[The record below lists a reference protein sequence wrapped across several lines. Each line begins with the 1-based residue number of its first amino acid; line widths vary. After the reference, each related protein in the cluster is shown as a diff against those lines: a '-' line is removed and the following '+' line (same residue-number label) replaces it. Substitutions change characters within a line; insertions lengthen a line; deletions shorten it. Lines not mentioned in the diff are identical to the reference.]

1 MFVEVMVTVVL
12 GTLGALVFFRR
23 TRRKLLTTEDGWWGA
38 GELQLDK
45 EDPSIRPFTFHYGF
59 NSDCLAQLV
68 SYWKRDFN
76 WKRQVDKINQ
86 YPHYKTNIEGIDVHY
101 VHVKPLSLPVGARS
115 VPVVLVHG
123 WPGSFYE
130 FYGLIPLLLA
140 AATDGPHPLHLEI
153 ICPSLPGYGYSEAP
167 HKKGFDAVCAAR
179 VLHKLMQRLGFQQFY
194 AHGGDW
200 GSLVTTCMA
209 QLEPDVVKGLHINMA
224 LPIPPNAVVMISMLL
239 GRYFPRLFGFTPFD
253 LERIYPCLEKMV
265 VGPMSES
272 GYMHI
277 QGTKPDTA
285 GRGLNDS
292 PVGLA
297 AYILEKFSTWTDKSF
312 KNLEDGGL
320 TRKFSLDDLLTNV
333 MIYWTSGCI
342 VSSMRFYKENL
353 QDMNKPH
360 TNRSSPT
367 RSSPTMSSPTSP
379 SRFSPSRSSPT
390 RSSPSRS
397 RTRSYRTRLYQDT
410 FSSRR
415 LRGKSEAIPENVDHD
430 VIVPGIPVYVPT
442 GMACFPNELMHT
454 TRLWVKQKYHQLRSF
469 SIMARGGHFAAMEEP
484 QLMAQDLLSFIRTLE
499 DQK

>member
-1 MFVEVMVTVVL
+1 MFVEVMVTMAL
-12 GTLGALVFFRR
+12 GTLGALVFLKR

-45 EDPSIRPFTFHYGF
+45 EDPSIRPFTDLHRRIDSTRPVSSLEDSQFHYGF

-179 VLHKLMQRLGFQQFY
+179 VLHKLMQRLGFQRFY

-224 LPIPPNAVVMISMLL
+224 LPLSANAVVMISMLL

-265 VGPMSES
+265 VGPMSET

-353 QDMNKPH
+353 QDLDQPH
-360 TNRSSPT
+360 A
-367 RSSPTMSSPTSP
+367 
-379 SRFSPSRSSPT
+379 
-390 RSSPSRS
+390 
-397 RTRSYRTRLYQDT
+397 
-410 FSSRR
+410 
-415 LRGKSEAIPENVDHD
+415 K
-430 VIVPGIPVYVPT
+430 IPVYVPT
-442 GMACFPNELMHT
+442 GLACFPNELMHNPQ
-454 TRLWVKQKYHQLRSF
+454 LWVKQKYHQLRSF